1 MSLLYLRSR
10 PIVAFDANNSDHRR
24 WFAEFV
30 KYRGW
35 GKCPVRFMAE
45 NLEVDLVT
53 FIEHKMLAYYVQQ
66 EFKNENKGKV
76 KQKPRAK
83 STLRV
88 VRSKQPIPIKA
99 GKKPARVSTSAKASQ

>member
-10 PIVAFDANNSDHRR
+10 PIVAFDPTNADHRR

-30 KYRGW
+30 KYKGW

-45 NLEVDLVT
+45 SLEVDLVT

-66 EFKNENKGKV
+66 EFKNENKRKV
-76 KQKPRAK
+76 KKKPQPK

-88 VRSKQPIPIKA
+88 VRAEQPVPAQSSGRQKQ
-99 GKKPARVSTSAKASQ
+99 VSTQP

>member
-10 PIVAFDANNSDHRR
+10 PIVAFDVHNADHRK
-24 WFAEFV
+24 WFAEFI

-45 NLEVDLVT
+45 SLEIDLVT

-66 EFKNENKGKV
+66 EFKNGKT
-76 KQKPRAK
+76 KKKPTTK

-88 VRSKQPIPIKA
+88 VRKRHTVSSQT
-99 GKKPARVSTSAKASQ
+99 GKKLTRVSTSAQAS